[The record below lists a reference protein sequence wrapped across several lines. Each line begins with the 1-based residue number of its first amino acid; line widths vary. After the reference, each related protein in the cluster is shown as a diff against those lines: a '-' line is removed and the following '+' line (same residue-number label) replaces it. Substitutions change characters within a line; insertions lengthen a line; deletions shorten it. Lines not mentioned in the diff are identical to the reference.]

1 VGNVRDRS
9 VLEHILERQKTL
21 QNHLKRLNC
30 ITSDDIKKDDMAYD
44 ICSFNVMQIGE
55 LANTLSQEVK
65 EKIHFLDNNNIKFM
79 RNKVAHDYRKVNKD
93 ILIAFALNLCKKE
106 NIKITQDVIKEIAV
120 KDNKVNNNPV
130 PAKRGRSR

>member
-93 ILIAFALNLCKKE
+93 ILIAFALNLCKLRLHKML
-106 NIKITQDVIKEIAV
+106 
-120 KDNKVNNNPV
+120 
-130 PAKRGRSR
+130 